1 MRSMKAGGVSV
12 LMIGALLCIGAL
24 LATPGLARQA
34 SPPPPPAQS
43 PQTISVQ
50 VPPAPSEPPLPAGPA
65 PDLDLVFTAQV
76 AGWLEPCG

>member
-1 MRSMKAGGVSV
+1 MRIGDVSLLPIGTLVLGGA
-12 LMIGALLCIGAL
+12 I
-24 LATPGLARQA
+24 LATPGMAQQP
-34 SPPPPPAQS
+34 SFPPPRPQS

>member
-1 MRSMKAGGVSV
+1 MLGVRARKTIGTLLLGGA
-12 LMIGALLCIGAL
+12 ALT
-24 LATPGLARQA
+24 TPGLAQQP
-34 SPPPPPAQS
+34 SPPKAPPQS

-50 VPPAPSEPPLPAGPA
+50 VPAPSEPPLPPGPA